1 MVLHFGDYTLD
12 RQRFELRCGQR
23 PVHVEPQVFD
33 VLSYLIEHR
42 DRVVPKEELLDEVW
56 GDRFVSESTLT
67 TRVKAARRAIGDDGE
82 SQRWIRTVRHRGYQF
97 VGEVHAVPDG
107 AAAAAPLTTLP
118 TDSAVRD
125 ATATAPV
132 TDEVSFCRG
141 ADGVRIAYA
150 TSGSGPPLVKAA
162 NWMTHLGRDSGSLVW
177 RHWIAS
183 LSEGHRLVR
192 YDERGCGLS
201 EWDVPS
207 FGFDDWVLDLEEVV
221 DAAGVDTFPLLGI
234 SQGAAVAIAYAV
246 RHPERVE
253 RLILV
258 SGYLAGRGAR
268 ATTAQDRAAAA
279 LDIELARVGWGRSD
293 PAFRRVFAMQF
304 FPDGPPQVWDAF
316 DDLQRQTTTAD
327 NAVRF
332 LQEFGTVDV
341 RELAGHVDCPTLVL
355 HSREDHRVPFSCA
368 QLAHELIP
376 ASRLVPLPSRN
387 HLLSEG
393 EPAWP
398 VLLDEVR
405 AFLG

>member
-1 MVLHFGDYTLD
+1 MLHFGDYTLD
-12 RQRFELRCGQR
+12 RERFELRRGET

-33 VLSYLIEHR
+33 VLSYLIEHG

-56 GDRFVSESTLT
+56 GDRFVSDSTVT
-67 TRVKAARRAIGDDGE
+67 TRIKAARRAIGDDGE

-97 VGEVHAVPDG
+97 VGEWHSDPDG
-107 AAAAAPLTTLP
+107 SADPEPPASGSP
-118 TDSAVRD
+118 DSATSE
-125 ATATAPV
+125 ATSGVLGA
-132 TDEVSFCRG
+132 DEVAFCRG

-162 NWMTHLGRDSGSLVW
+162 NWMTHLGRDSASVVW
-177 RHWIAS
+177 RHWIRS
-183 LSEGHRLVR
+183 LSDGHRLVR

-341 RELAGHVDCPTLVL
+341 RDLAGQVDCPTLVL

-368 QLAHELIP
+368 QLVHDLIP
-376 ASRLVPLPSRN
+376 GSRLVPLPSRN

-398 VLLDEVR
+398 VLLDEMR